1 MSTRVND
8 YWLMRERPL
17 LLVLVGAT
25 LVVSGRCWWLVYPLV
40 PAITGALVLAM
51 LAHPLHERILARF
64 K

>member
-1 MSTRVND
+1 
-8 YWLMRERPL
+8 MRERPL